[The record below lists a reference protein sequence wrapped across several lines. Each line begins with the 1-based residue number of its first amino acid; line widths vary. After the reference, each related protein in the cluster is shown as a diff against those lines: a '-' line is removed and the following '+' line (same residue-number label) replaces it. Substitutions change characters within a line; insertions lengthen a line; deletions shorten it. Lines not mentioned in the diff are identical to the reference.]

1 MITFAK
7 TVKWFLFILL
17 LGSGAAGSYG
27 WYLWQHTDELLH
39 QRLIA
44 KIQEIAPDWKVEIG
58 RTRFDLQGRIRI
70 FDVKLKAADG
80 HSSLLDAPEM
90 MLVVDREQ
98 IAEANPCVH
107 QIRLVRPQFHLVRSP
122 QGKWNWEGLSPPKL
136 SNAVSEWQIEQASV
150 TLLVHGTGK
159 GEPVSTVL
167 RNLDIQF
174 IPAGKR
180 QFRFN
185 CSTKFELA
193 DKVSLEGEWN
203 LNAGSWTLG
212 GEVPGL
218 KVGANLLE
226 LAGGLSA
233 TVGKTI
239 AQASGFAAAHLTGP
253 RLSHRS
259 SAAPAPPA
267 PALRFAGLGVTALAD
282 VRFRCSQWK
291 PGADLEYNV
300 ATTIKQGE
308 LTHALLP
315 YALHELRGSL
325 LLDNR
330 KLTIRQLSA
339 RNGIT
344 AAAVDGEVVHQ
355 GELHP
360 ARLTINVEDLILEE
374 RLRGCLPE
382 SRQKIYDSLQPTG
395 KVELNLRL
403 TYNDRDGWER
413 ESDLVAR
420 GCTVTHVRFPY
431 QVEEV
436 TGTIK
441 QRGDLLDIA
450 MRGVAGQR
458 PVTLL
463 GRVRNPGPDAE
474 AVFEIDVTALPV
486 DGTLRAACPAA
497 LQLTLDALRVQGVA
511 DGHVRISRPAGP
523 DQKFTPVIRVQLR
536 DCSANCRPFP
546 YALTGLTGTVEGI
559 GFDDWTFRNLKAQHE
574 GADIQGHGT
583 FRRNENGR
591 GQLVLDLEATGAAF
605 DQQLQSA
612 VPEQWQPVWKEF
624 APTGRLNATAHVEWT
639 PGAPPAVQ
647 LNARMIDAGFCMK
660 SFPYALED
668 VEAQVSL
675 GVGKLA
681 ILSLSGR
688 HEETRVRM
696 TGVGTFAPD
705 GNWRI
710 RLNDLYVDDLNP
722 DRRFRKTL
730 PPRLREII
738 ETLDP
743 RGKLSLSGTLEFA
756 GTGRPRDAVTAAWNL
771 LTVYSGAT
779 LTTGVDLDNLHG
791 RVTLN
796 GTWDGERVNGN
807 GQIDL
812 DSVSIKGHQLTD
824 VKGPVRVD
832 GTHLVLG
839 SIDQVNRSSLE
850 KGQPTDS
857 SHRVTAHFI
866 DGILSLDG
874 AAVLEKET
882 SYHVRLELAG
892 GRLERYAQLYMK
904 RRYRLMG
911 MINGSVDFDGR
922 GASAQRLKGR
932 GQVVVSPAALY
943 ELPVIVSIF
952 KILNFAPPDKTAFRQ
967 ARVVF
972 DIGGGQLQLRL
983 AELNGDAIT
992 LRGRGYIPF
1001 EGPMN
1006 LDFYSSAARSQIPL
1020 PIVGP
1025 LIGATTEGWVGVQV
1039 RGTMS
1044 DPVATVRALP
1054 QMDDALRAFLG
1065 SFDARPIPAGQRGA
1079 REARAPRR

>member
-7 TVKWFLFILL
+7 AVKWFLFILL
-17 LGSGAAGSYG
+17 VGGVAAGSYG

-39 QRLIA
+39 QRLLA
-44 KIQEIAPDWKVEIG
+44 QLHEIAPGWKIEIG

-80 HSSLLDAPEM
+80 QSPLLDAPEM
-90 MLVVDREQ
+90 VLVVDRER
-98 IAEANPCVH
+98 IADAHPCVQ
-107 QIRLVRPQFHLVRSP
+107 QIRLVRPHVHLVRSA
-122 QGKWNWEGLSPPKL
+122 QGKWNWEGLAPPKL
-136 SNAVSEWQIEQASV
+136 SDAVAEWQIEQAN
-150 TLLVHGTGK
+150 LAILVQAAGST
-159 GEPVSTVL
+159 EPTTIVV
-167 RNLDIQF
+167 RNIDAQF
-174 IPAGKR
+174 VPSGKR
-180 QFRFN
+180 EFKVG
-185 CSTKFELA
+185 CAMKVDLA
-193 DKVSLEGEWN
+193 EKVSLEGEWK
-203 LNAGSWTLG
+203 LNAGTWMLG
-212 GEVPGL
+212 GEVTGL
-218 KVGANLLE
+218 KVGASLLE
-226 LAGGLSA
+226 LAGSLSPPI
-233 TVGKTI
+233 GKSI
-239 AQASGFAAAHLTGP
+239 AQVSGFAAS
-253 RLSHRS
+253 RLAKPQSIDQGT
-259 SAAPAPPA
+259 AAPSAQRTPDW
-267 PALRFAGLGVTALAD
+267 ALNAVAD
-282 VRFRCSQWK
+282 VRFRFAQWQ
-291 PGADLEYNV
+291 PGSALEYNLS
-300 ATTIKQGE
+300 ATLKQGE
-308 LTHALLP
+308 VVHPLLP
-315 YALHELRGSL
+315 FALYELRGSL
-325 LLDNR
+325 HVDNR
-330 KLTIRQLSA
+330 KLTIRELSG
-339 RNGIT
+339 RNGSTT
-344 AAAVDGEVVHQ
+344 ASLEGEVQHQ
-355 GELHP
+355 SELH
-360 ARLTINVEDLILEE
+360 ATRLTIDVQDLPLEE
-374 RLRGCLPE
+374 RVRACLPD

-395 KVELNLRL
+395 KVALNVRL
-403 TYNDRDGWER
+403 TYNDRDGWDR

-420 GCTVTHVRFPY
+420 GCTVTYAKFPY
-431 QVEEV
+431 QVNQV

-441 QRGDLLDIA
+441 HRGDILDIA
-450 MRGVAGQR
+450 MRGMADQR
-458 PVTLL
+458 PVTLA
-463 GRVRNPGPDAE
+463 GRIKNPGPDAE
-474 AVFEIDVTALPV
+474 AVFDIDVTALPI
-486 DGTLRAACPAA
+486 DGKLRAACPPA
-497 LQLTLDALRVQGVA
+497 LQLTLDALRLQGVA
-511 DGHVRISRPAGP
+511 DGRVRISRPAGP
-523 DQKFTPVIRVQLR
+523 DQRFTPVILAQLR
-536 DCSANCRPFP
+536 DCSLNCRCFP
-546 YALTGLTGTVEGI
+546 YALTGLTGTVEGV
-559 GFDDWTFRNLKAQHE
+559 GYDDWTFRNLNAQHE
-574 GADIQGHGT
+574 GADITGHGT
-583 FRRNENGR
+583 FRRDEQAR
-591 GQLVLDLEATGAAF
+591 GQLVLDLEATGVPF
-605 DQQLQSA
+605 DQQLQA
-612 VPEQWQPVWKEF
+612 AIPDQWQAVWKEF
-624 APTGRLNATAHVEWT
+624 APTGRLNATTHVVWS
-639 PGAPPAVQ
+639 PGAPPAVE
-647 LNARMIDAGFCMK
+647 LNARMIDAGFSMK
-660 SFPYALED
+660 SFPYALDD
-668 VEAQVSL
+668 VQAHLLLGGGKLTIVSL
-675 GVGKLA
+675 T
-681 ILSLSGR
+681 GR

-696 TGVGTFAPD
+696 TGTGTFAPD
-705 GNWRI
+705 GSWRI
-710 RLNDLYVDDLNP
+710 RLNDLFVDDLNP

-743 RGKLSLSGTLEFA
+743 RGKLSVSGTLEFA

-839 SIDQVNRSSLE
+839 SIDEVNRSGAE
-850 KGQPTDS
+850 KGRPSDNS
-857 SHRVTAHFI
+857 RRVTAHFI
-866 DGILSLDG
+866 DGVLALDG

-882 SYHVRLELAG
+882 SYHVRVELSG

-911 MINGSVDFDGR
+911 MINGWVDFDGR
-922 GASAQRLKGR
+922 GTSAQRLRGR

-967 ARVVF
+967 ARVIF

-1065 SFDARPIPAGQRGA
+1065 SFDARPVPTGQRGE
-1079 REARAPRR
+1079 REGRVVPRR